1 MAGKHLEPLA
11 VIGISL
17 RFPGEAVTPDAFWEL
32 ILSGR
37 AAAKEVPPDRY
48 DVDAWYNPDYSHL
61 DRVSQRKANFLEGDI
76 GHFDAGFFSIS
87 AAEAEAMDPQQRL
100 ALETAY
106 HALENAGYP
115 IEAITGAKMAVFTGA
130 FGNDYQR
137 LHAKDLMTLP
147 KGHATGTSMNM
158 LANRVSWF
166 FNLKGPSANVDTAC
180 SSSLMALHLACQSIW
195 NGESTLGMA
204 IGCNAI
210 LGLDT
215 VLALDN
221 LGILSKDGRSYSFDQ
236 RGNGYSRGE
245 GVGALIVRPL
255 SEAIKNGDT
264 IRALI
269 RSTGSNQDGKTP
281 GITQPSMERQEDLYR
296 DTYERAGLSLDVTR
310 YVEGHG
316 TGTAVGDP
324 IEARAIGNIF
334 RPHRSSD
341 EPVYLGSVKSTIG
354 HLEGASGV
362 AGVLKA
368 ILAVE
373 KGIIPPNTDLQ
384 TLNPRIDEEF
394 LHVKVPRKAIPWP
407 VDGIRR
413 ASVSSFGFG
422 GTNVHI
428 VLDNASTELVKN
440 DLRLQATINGPAIPT
455 LGRTVTRSS
464 DMARLLVWS
473 FADKEGIMRLQETWK
488 PFFAGL
494 NIEPEERPRYLF
506 RLAHTLSARR
516 SCLEWRAYA
525 VTQPSD
531 DWATIPDS
539 VVSPGQSIPSPNI
552 AYIFSGQGAQWYAMG
567 RELLTT
573 YSTFYNS
580 IQAANDY
587 LQTLGCHWNLLDA
600 LQKSESESPINLT
613 DHSQTL
619 CTALQVA
626 LVDLLEQFGIVP
638 KKVVGHSSGEIA
650 AAYSTR
656 AISRRDAWR
665 IAFYRGLWSS
675 NLEKHSYVR
684 GRMLAVAL
692 SEKEVLAY
700 FDKVTKNHVL
710 LRLTV
715 ACINGPNSTTI
726 SGEESQIE
734 DLKSLLDNDQ
744 IFCRRLKVKV
754 AYHSFQMHEI
764 AAQYEAAI
772 GPLEKVADQFEGHE
786 TLQTSR
792 YWARNLVSPVKFS
805 EALSVACASTTSPPD
820 KLDGSHCKSLQVH
833 HLLEIGPHSALQG
846 PIKSILAELK
856 RTSVHYLS
864 VLKRNV
870 AATSTLLDAVGY
882 LWASGHPVDLAALN
896 QDSQTMSGRNLLC
909 LNNLPEYPFNHNK
922 SYWHESQISRNIRRP
937 PFGKHELLGTPDPC
951 WNPLQPR
958 WRHIIRTSDTPWVQD
973 HHVNGSVVYPGAG
986 MILMAVEAGKQLC
999 RDGRQIHSF
1008 EVLDTTLHAAIQIPG
1023 HGDVETNFS
1032 MQPVSSMRAKNS
1044 DFFEFGLYTALG
1056 SSWTTNCTGSIRVTY
1071 EAQEPDPV
1079 KNNQVQQR
1087 IDTQL
1092 RQTLVQAQQKCG
1104 STVDITKIYDNLR
1117 QYGYEYGESFQGI
1130 TALSYDQE
1138 DGNTVVGSIHH
1149 RLITPPSTLHP
1160 TALDAMFQ
1168 TLLCVNAGCGAK
1180 AVPTYVPTHI
1190 KRLQVLKN
1198 GLPGASETFKIL
1210 AQGDFASSTE
1220 VVGSITA
1227 FGADSQQPI
1236 VLVDGL
1242 KCTLLDNVRSSS
1254 EVSTTGGTLC
1264 SEIEWKPDV
1273 RLVENAAIE
1282 EYCRGRSSETPSR
1295 DLLIELDF
1303 VVLARVLEAYRLF
1316 TLQKKQPAKPY
1327 LKKYLQWAA
1336 HQKDRLENNELVYSS
1351 DQWKS
1356 LLQDWKYIHDVESR
1370 LLEKAPISRLPVNV
1384 GRNLLD
1390 FLTDALDPLEFFFS
1404 GTMVDDYYEGTMAVA
1419 DFGTSLPRFMD
1430 LMAHTN
1436 PGMNVLEVGAGTGVA
1451 TGACLKALGA
1461 SGHPSG
1467 SRYTRWDYTD
1477 ISRSFFGKASTRFG
1491 QEGLRMQFKKLNI
1504 EEDPEEQGFEAG
1516 SYDMIV
1522 AGWVVH
1528 ATHSLERTLNNIRK
1542 LLKPGGKLVLA
1553 EVTNPFRSAAS
1564 FGLLEGWW
1572 LSSEPYRV
1580 YGPCVDRARW
1590 HDVLQRTGF
1599 TGCDIYLP
1607 DFDGQSFQEHAVF
1620 VSTAQQSHEPLSW
1633 NPSIEI
1639 VYEPNEA
1646 KQLDLARFLEQ
1657 ECQSRLKSRVAC
1669 VSVNQASTDTQDVLR
1684 VFLLDVE
1691 KSSLYDMEQAL
1702 WAVLQ
1707 KLFTSS
1713 ATTLWVSKG
1722 SDTFAT
1728 NPNLHLI
1735 EGIFR
1740 VLTHEDGRQ
1749 NRYILSLEG
1758 TTNQELVYTII
1769 QSILHPPAQGLDT
1782 EYTVRDGMILNP
1794 RLTDSAQLNEEV
1806 SLQLSDQIECER
1818 RFGDIPLC
1826 LDSSSSSIS
1835 EGFRFIEAKSTM
1847 DLGDTEVELEIHCA
1861 GLNFRDILLSLGQI
1875 PYAEAWQEGAGLVT
1889 RVGSKCTR
1897 FKPGDRVVG
1906 FVPQPFQARTIFGE
1920 DTPVVHIPPR
1930 MSYAEAAGIPTSFLT
1945 AWFSLIEVGRIRA
1958 GETVLIHSG
1967 AGGTGQALIQIA
1979 LYHKAEIYTTVG
1991 TEEKKKLI
1999 MERYPI
2005 PEDHI
2010 FSSRSTDFA
2019 PAIMQ
2024 MTDGKGVDIVVN
2036 SLSGEG
2042 LVQSWEC
2049 TAPYGRFV
2057 ELGKKDILANAK
2069 LPMRRFLKNVTYSC
2083 FDLALL
2089 QQDHQRVSRA
2099 ALETVMNL
2107 MDEGKL
2113 SPQDPTHVY
2122 GVGEIEKA
2130 YRHMQSGKNYGKIV
2144 IEMRKED
2151 IVKTLLKSKSNSSFD
2166 SNATYVVAGGLGGLG
2181 QSMLT
2186 WLVGRGA
2193 RNLLLLSR
2201 SGGKGADAQEFL
2213 SRLKDDGV
2221 NAQVRA
2227 CDVADERA
2235 LHAAIDEAASH
2246 MPPIRGCIQAA
2257 MDVGFEDMSYS
2268 DWQTAVNPKAQGS
2281 WNLHKLLPRGLDFF
2295 IMLSSMNGIVG
2306 HVGQVNYA
2314 AGNTFQDALA
2324 HHRVQC
2330 GENAASLDL
2339 GLFTFTG
2346 RVARDP
2352 RLLKI
2357 MLDVFPH
2364 KPITEPEF
2372 HALLDVY
2379 CNPTLCKERGLPC
2392 QPSFGMR
2399 PHEGA
2404 TTKAYWLERP
2414 MFRYMAQQ
2422 RSSEGHR
2429 ERQGQ
2434 SINLASAFRGAG
2446 SMADATAA
2454 VTKALTVKLARTLS
2468 VEEGSLDDNKALHQ
2482 YGVDSLVAVEL
2493 RTWFSKEVQA
2503 DVATFDIIGRATI
2516 TSLAGVATSRSK
2528 LPRGWS

>member
-1 MAGKHLEPLA
+1 MEGKHLEPLA
-11 VIGISL
+11 VVGISL
-17 RFPGEAVTPDAFWEL
+17 RFPGEAVTPGAFWDL

-48 DVDAWYNPDYSHL
+48 DIEAWYDPDYSHL
-61 DRVSQRKANFLEGDI
+61 DRVSQRKANFLEGYI

-100 ALETAY
+100 ALEAAY

-115 IEAITGAKMAVFTGA
+115 IESITGSRMAVFTGA

-166 FNLKGPSANVDTAC
+166 FNLRGPSANVDTAC

-195 NGESTLGMA
+195 NGESSMGMA

-215 VLALDN
+215 VMALDN

-245 GVGALIVRPL
+245 GVGALVVRPL
-255 SEAIKNGDT
+255 REAIKNGDS

-269 RSTGSNQDGKTP
+269 RSTGSNQDGKIP
-281 GITQPSMERQEDLYR
+281 GITQPSMQRQEDLYP

-341 EPVYLGSVKSTIG
+341 DPVYLGSVKSTIG
-354 HLEGASGV
+354 HLEGASGI
-362 AGVLKA
+362 AGVLKG

-407 VDGIRR
+407 VDGTRR

-428 VLDNASTELVKN
+428 VLDNAPGGLVSDDPDRQRN
-440 DLRLQATINGPAIPT
+440 INGPAISTP
-455 LGRTVTRSS
+455 GRTVMESSNVTRV
-464 DMARLLVWS
+464 LVWS
-473 FADKEGIMRLQETWK
+473 FADKDGITRLPETWK
-488 PFFAGL
+488 PFFSGL
-494 NIEPEERPRYLF
+494 NIKPDERSDYLA
-506 RLAHTLSARR
+506 RLAHTLSTRR

-531 DWATIPDS
+531 DWATIPDNI
-539 VVSPGQSIPSPNI
+539 VSPGQSTPSPNI

-567 RELLTT
+567 RELLAA
-573 YSTFYNS
+573 YPTFRNS
-580 IQAANDY
+580 IQEANDY
-587 LQTLGCHWNLLDA
+587 LQTLGCQWNLLDA
-600 LQKSESESPINLT
+600 LQESELESSVNLT

-626 LVDLLEQFGIVP
+626 LVDLLEQLGIYP
-638 KKVVGHSSGEIA
+638 KKVIGHSSGEVA

-675 NLEKHSYVR
+675 NLEKHSYVQ

-692 SEKEVLAY
+692 NEKEVITY
-700 FDKVTKNHVL
+700 FDKVIKNHIL

-715 ACINGPNSTTI
+715 ACINSPNSTTV

-734 DLKSLLDNDQ
+734 DLKSLLDADQ
-744 IFCRRLKVKV
+744 IFCRRLKVQV

-772 GPLEKVADQFEGHE
+772 GPLEKMTDELEGYD
-786 TLQTSR
+786 TLRTSK
-792 YWARNLVSPVKFS
+792 YWARNLVSPVRFS
-805 EALSVACASTTSPPD
+805 EALGVACASAVSPPN
-820 KLDGSHCKSLQVH
+820 KLDGSHCKSLQIH
-833 HLLEIGPHSALQG
+833 HVVEIGPHSALQG
-846 PIKSILAELK
+846 PTKSILTALK

-864 VLKRNV
+864 VLKRDV
-870 AATSTLLDAVGY
+870 SATSTLLDAVGY
-882 LWASGHPVDLAALN
+882 LWASGHDVDLAVLN
-896 QDSQTMSGRNLLC
+896 QVSQTKSTKLGNKSLC
-909 LNNLPEYPFNHNK
+909 LNDLPEYPFNHTK
-922 SYWHESQISRNIRRP
+922 SYWHESQISRNIRMP
-937 PFGKHELLGTPDPC
+937 PFGKHELWERRILPGTHI
-951 WNPLQPR
+951 NP
-958 WRHIIRTSDTPWVQD
+958 
-973 HHVNGSVVYPGAG
+973 VNGSVVYPGAG

-999 RDGRQIHSF
+999 RDGRQIYSF

-1023 HGDVETNFS
+1023 HGDVETSFS
-1032 MQPVSSMRAKNS
+1032 MQPVSSRRAKNS
-1044 DFFEFGLYTALG
+1044 DFFEFGLYTALV

-1071 EAQEPDPV
+1071 EAQEPDPI
-1079 KNNQVQQR
+1079 KNSQVHQMLNTQHQQS
-1087 IDTQL
+1087 L
-1092 RQTLVQAQQKCG
+1092 LQAQQNCG
-1104 STVDITKIYDNLR
+1104 STMDISTLYKNLR
-1117 QYGYEYGESFQGI
+1117 QCGYEYGESFQGI
-1130 TALSYDQE
+1130 TALSYNPKD
-1138 DGNTVVGSIHH
+1138 TKMVVGAVHH

-1168 TLLCVNAGCGAK
+1168 TLLCANAGCGDK
-1180 AVPTYVPTHI
+1180 TVPTYVPTHI
-1190 KRLQVLKN
+1190 KSLQLLKD
-1198 GLPGASETFKIL
+1198 GLPDASETFQIL
-1210 AQGDFASSTE
+1210 AKGDFASSTE

-1227 FGADSQQPI
+1227 FGADSRHPL

-1242 KCTLLDNVRSSS
+1242 KCTTLDGVRSSS
-1254 EVSTTGGTLC
+1254 EVATTGGTIC

-1273 RLVENAAIE
+1273 RLLENAAVE
-1282 EYCRGRSSETPSR
+1282 DYCRGKLTESASHN
-1295 DLLIELDF
+1295 LLIELDF

-1327 LKKYLQWAA
+1327 LEKYLQWAA
-1336 HQKDRLENNELVYSS
+1336 HQKHRLEQNELLYSS
-1351 DQWKS
+1351 EPWKS
-1356 LLQDWKYIHDVESR
+1356 RLQDWKYIHDVESR
-1370 LLEKAPISRLPVNV
+1370 LLDKAPITRLPVNV

-1390 FLTDALDPLEFFFS
+1390 FLTGALDPLEFFFS

-1436 PGMNVLEVGAGTGVA
+1436 PGMNILEVGAGTGVA
-1451 TGACLKALGA
+1451 TGACLRALGA
-1461 SGHPSG
+1461 SGHTSG

-1477 ISRSFFGKASTRFG
+1477 ISRSFFGKAATRFAE
-1491 QEGLRMQFKKLNI
+1491 EGSRIQFKKLNI

-1528 ATHSLERTLNNIRK
+1528 ATHNLQRT
-1542 LLKPGGKLVLA
+1542 GGKLVLA

-1572 LSSEPYRV
+1572 LSSESYRV

-1590 HDVLQRTGF
+1590 HDVLRRTGF
-1599 TGCDIYLP
+1599 TGCDVYLP

-1620 VSTAQQSHEPLSW
+1620 VSTAQESHVPSCW

-1639 VYEPNEA
+1639 VYEPNEP
-1646 KQLDLARFLEQ
+1646 KQGELARFLEQ
-1657 ECQSRLKSRVAC
+1657 GCQSLTKSRVAR
-1669 VSVNQASTDTQDVLR
+1669 VSVDKASTDTQDMLR
-1684 VFLLDVE
+1684 IFTLDIE
-1691 KSSLYDMEQAL
+1691 KSSLYNMGPTM
-1702 WAVLQ
+1702 WPMLQ

-1722 SDTFAT
+1722 SDTLVT

-1735 EGIFR
+1735 EGR
-1740 VLTHEDGRQ
+1740 PQ

-1758 TTNQELVYTII
+1758 TTKPESIYTMI
-1769 QSILHPPAQGLDT
+1769 QSILQPTAQGLDT
-1782 EYTVRDGMILNP
+1782 EYVVRDGVILNP
-1794 RLTDSAQLNEEV
+1794 RLIDSAQLNREV
-1806 SLQLSDQIECER
+1806 SLQLAEQIERER
-1818 RFGDIPLC
+1818 KFGDILLC
-1826 LDSSSSSIS
+1826 LDSSSSSIAD
-1835 EGFRFIEAKSTM
+1835 GFRFIEAKSAPV
-1847 DLGDTEVELEIHCA
+1847 LKDTDVELEIHCA
-1861 GLNFRDILLSLGQI
+1861 GLNFRDVLLSLGQI
-1875 PYAEAWQEGAGLVT
+1875 PYAEAWQEGAGVVT

-1906 FVPQPFQARTIFGE
+1906 FVPQPFQARTVFRE
-1920 DTPVVHIPPR
+1920 DTPVVHIPPGL
-1930 MSYAEAAGIPTSFLT
+1930 SYAEAAGIPTSFLT
-1945 AWFSLIEVGRIRA
+1945 AWFSLIEVGRIKT
-1958 GETVLIHSG
+1958 GESVLIHSG
-1967 AGGTGQALIQIA
+1967 A
-1979 LYHKAEIYTTVG
+1979 AEIYTTVG
-1991 TEEKKKLI
+1991 TEEKKRLI
-1999 MERYPI
+1999 MDRYPI

-2019 PAIMQ
+2019 PTIMQ
-2024 MTDGKGVDIVVN
+2024 LTDGKGVDIVVN
-2036 SLSGEG
+2036 SLSGED

-2049 TAPYGRFV
+2049 TASYGRF
-2057 ELGKKDILANAK
+2057 LGKKDILANAK

-2089 QQDHQRVSRA
+2089 QQDHQRGSRA
-2099 ALETVMNL
+2099 SLETVMSL
-2107 MDEGKL
+2107 MNEGKL
-2113 SPQDPTHVY
+2113 TPQDPTHVY

-2130 YRHMQSGKNYGKIV
+2130 YRHMQSGKNFGKIV

-2151 IVKTLLKSKSNSSFD
+2151 IVKTLLKSKPNSSFD
-2166 SNATYVVAGGLGGLG
+2166 SNATYLVAGGLGGLG

-2186 WLVGRGA
+2186 WLVNRGA

-2201 SGGKGADAQEFL
+2201 SGGKDADAQEFL
-2213 SRLKDDGV
+2213 SQLRGDGV

-2227 CDVADERA
+2227 CNVADEGAVR
-2235 LHAAIDEAASH
+2235 AAIDDAALN
-2246 MPPIRGCIQAA
+2246 MPPIKGY
-2257 MDVGFEDMSYS
+2257 MSYS
-2268 DWQTAVNPKAQGS
+2268 DWQTAINPKAQGS

-2295 IMLSSMNGIVG
+2295 LMLSSMNGIVG
-2306 HVGQVNYA
+2306 HVGQANYA

-2379 CNPTLCKERGLPC
+2379 CNPTLCKEKGLPC

-2404 TTKAYWLERP
+2404 ATKAYWLERP

-2422 RSSEGHR
+2422 RSSEGNR

-2434 SINLASAFRGAG
+2434 SINLASAFRGAE
-2446 SMADATAA
+2446 SLADATAA

-2468 VEEGSLDDNKALHQ
+2468 VEEGSLDENKALHQ

-2516 TSLAGVATSRSK
+2516 TSLAGVAASRSK

>member
-1 MAGKHLEPLA
+1 MEGKHLEPLA
-11 VIGISL
+11 VVGISL
-17 RFPGEAVTPDAFWEL
+17 RFPGEAVTPGAFWDL

-48 DVDAWYNPDYSHL
+48 DIEAWYDPDYSHL
-61 DRVSQRKANFLEGDI
+61 DRVSQRKANFLEGYI

-100 ALETAY
+100 ALEAAY

-115 IEAITGAKMAVFTGA
+115 IESITGSRMAVFTGA

-158 LANRVSWF
+158 LANRPDGLASCLSVHLEWRIF
-166 FNLKGPSANVDTAC
+166 DGLNKPSCAE
-180 SSSLMALHLACQSIW
+180 SSVAPL
-195 NGESTLGMA
+195 TLRQGMA

-215 VLALDN
+215 VMALDN

-245 GVGALIVRPL
+245 GVGALVVRPL
-255 SEAIKNGDT
+255 REAIKNGDS

-269 RSTGSNQDGKTP
+269 RSTGSNQDGKIP
-281 GITQPSMERQEDLYR
+281 GITQPSMQRQEDLYP

-341 EPVYLGSVKSTIG
+341 DPVYLGSVKSTIG
-354 HLEGASGV
+354 HLEGASGI
-362 AGVLKA
+362 AGVLKG
-368 ILAVE
+368 ILA
-373 KGIIPPNTDLQ
+373 
-384 TLNPRIDEEF
+384 
-394 LHVKVPRKAIPWP
+394 VPRKAIPWP
-407 VDGIRR
+407 VDGTRR

-428 VLDNASTELVKN
+428 VLDNAPGGLVSDDPDRQRN
-440 DLRLQATINGPAIPT
+440 INGPAISTP
-455 LGRTVTRSS
+455 GRTVMESSNVTRV
-464 DMARLLVWS
+464 LVWS
-473 FADKEGIMRLQETWK
+473 FADKDGITRLPETWK
-488 PFFAGL
+488 PFFSGL
-494 NIEPEERPRYLF
+494 NIKPDERSDYLA
-506 RLAHTLSARR
+506 RLAHTLSTRR

-531 DWATIPDS
+531 DWATIPDNI
-539 VVSPGQSIPSPNI
+539 VSPGQSTPSPNI

-567 RELLTT
+567 RELLAA
-573 YSTFYNS
+573 YPTFRNS
-580 IQAANDY
+580 IQEANDY
-587 LQTLGCHWNLLDA
+587 LQTLGCQWNLLDA
-600 LQKSESESPINLT
+600 LQESELESSVNLT

-626 LVDLLEQFGIVP
+626 LVDLLEQLGIYP
-638 KKVVGHSSGEIA
+638 KKVIGHSSGEVA

-675 NLEKHSYVR
+675 NLEKHSYVQ

-692 SEKEVLAY
+692 NEKEVITY
-700 FDKVTKNHVL
+700 FDKVIKNHIL

-715 ACINGPNSTTI
+715 ACINSPNSTTV

-734 DLKSLLDNDQ
+734 DLKSLLNADQ
-744 IFCRRLKVKV
+744 IFCRRLKVQV

-772 GPLEKVADQFEGHE
+772 GPLEKMTDELEGYD
-786 TLQTSR
+786 TLRTSK
-792 YWARNLVSPVKFS
+792 YWARNLVSPVRFS
-805 EALSVACASTTSPPD
+805 EALGVACASAVSPPN
-820 KLDGSHCKSLQVH
+820 KLDGSHCKSLQIH
-833 HLLEIGPHSALQG
+833 HVVEIGPHSALQG
-846 PIKSILAELK
+846 PTKSILTALK

-864 VLKRNV
+864 VLKRDV
-870 AATSTLLDAVGY
+870 SATSTLLDAVGY
-882 LWASGHPVDLAALN
+882 LWASGHDVDLAVLN
-896 QDSQTMSGRNLLC
+896 QVSQTKSTKLGNKSLC
-909 LNNLPEYPFNHNK
+909 LNDLPEYPFNHTK
-922 SYWHESQISRNIRRP
+922 SYWHESQISRNIRMP
-937 PFGKHELLGTPDPC
+937 PFGKHELWERRILPGTHI
-951 WNPLQPR
+951 NPVGGTL
-958 WRHIIRTSDTPWVQD
+958 S
-973 HHVNGSVVYPGAG
+973 VNGSVVYPGAG

-999 RDGRQIHSF
+999 RDGRQIYSF

-1023 HGDVETNFS
+1023 HGDVETSFS
-1032 MQPVSSMRAKNS
+1032 MQPVSSRRAKNS
-1044 DFFEFGLYTALG
+1044 DFFEFGLYTALV

-1071 EAQEPDPV
+1071 EAQEPDPI
-1079 KNNQVQQR
+1079 KNSQVHQMLNTQHQQS
-1087 IDTQL
+1087 L
-1092 RQTLVQAQQKCG
+1092 LQAQQNCG
-1104 STVDITKIYDNLR
+1104 STMDISTLYKNLR
-1117 QYGYEYGESFQGI
+1117 QCGYEYGESFQGI
-1130 TALSYDQE
+1130 TALSYNPKD
-1138 DGNTVVGSIHH
+1138 TKMVVGAVHH

-1168 TLLCVNAGCGAK
+1168 TLLCANAGCGDK
-1180 AVPTYVPTHI
+1180 TVPTYVPTHI
-1190 KRLQVLKN
+1190 KSLQLLKD
-1198 GLPGASETFKIL
+1198 GLPDASETFQIL
-1210 AQGDFASSTE
+1210 AKGDFASSTE

-1227 FGADSQQPI
+1227 FGADSRHPL

-1242 KCTLLDNVRSSS
+1242 KCTTLDGVRSSS
-1254 EVSTTGGTLC
+1254 EVATTGGTIC

-1273 RLVENAAIE
+1273 RLLENAAVE
-1282 EYCRGRSSETPSR
+1282 DYCRGKLTESASHN
-1295 DLLIELDF
+1295 LLIELDF

-1327 LKKYLQWAA
+1327 LEKYLQWAA
-1336 HQKDRLENNELVYSS
+1336 HQKHRLEQNELLYSS
-1351 DQWKS
+1351 EPWKS
-1356 LLQDWKYIHDVESR
+1356 RLQDWKYIHDVESR
-1370 LLEKAPISRLPVNV
+1370 LLDKAPITRLPVNV

-1390 FLTDALDPLEFFFS
+1390 FLTGALDPLEFFFS

-1436 PGMNVLEVGAGTGVA
+1436 PGMNILEVGAGTGVA
-1451 TGACLKALGA
+1451 TGACLRALGA
-1461 SGHPSG
+1461 SGHTSG

-1477 ISRSFFGKASTRFG
+1477 ISRSFFGKAATRFAE
-1491 QEGLRMQFKKLNI
+1491 EGSRIQFKKLNI

-1528 ATHSLERTLNNIRK
+1528 ATHNLQRTLTNIRK

-1572 LSSEPYRV
+1572 LSSESYRV

-1590 HDVLQRTGF
+1590 HDVLRRTGF
-1599 TGCDIYLP
+1599 TGCDVYLP

-1620 VSTAQQSHEPLSW
+1620 VSTAQESHVPSCW

-1639 VYEPNEA
+1639 VYEPNEP
-1646 KQLDLARFLEQ
+1646 KQGELARFLEQ
-1657 ECQSRLKSRVAC
+1657 GCQSLTKSRVAR
-1669 VSVNQASTDTQDVLR
+1669 VSVDKASTDTQDMLR
-1684 VFLLDVE
+1684 IFTLDIE
-1691 KSSLYDMEQAL
+1691 KSSLYNMGPTM
-1702 WAVLQ
+1702 WPMLQ

-1722 SDTFAT
+1722 SDTLVT

-1735 EGIFR
+1735 E
-1740 VLTHEDGRQ
+1740 
-1749 NRYILSLEG
+1749 EG
-1758 TTNQELVYTII
+1758 TTKPESIYTMI
-1769 QSILHPPAQGLDT
+1769 QSILQPTAQGLDT
-1782 EYTVRDGMILNP
+1782 EYVVRDGVILNP
-1794 RLTDSAQLNEEV
+1794 RLIDSAQLNREV
-1806 SLQLSDQIECER
+1806 SLQLAEQIERER
-1818 RFGDIPLC
+1818 KFGDILLC
-1826 LDSSSSSIS
+1826 LDSSSSSIAD
-1835 EGFRFIEAKSTM
+1835 GFRFIEAKSAPV
-1847 DLGDTEVELEIHCA
+1847 LKDTDVELEIHCA
-1861 GLNFRDILLSLGQI
+1861 GLNFRDVLLSLGQI
-1875 PYAEAWQEGAGLVT
+1875 PYAEAWQEGAGVVT

-1906 FVPQPFQARTIFGE
+1906 FVPQPFQARTVFRE
-1920 DTPVVHIPPR
+1920 DTPVVHIPPGL
-1930 MSYAEAAGIPTSFLT
+1930 SYAEAAGIPTSFLT
-1945 AWFSLIEVGRIRA
+1945 AWFSLIEVGRIKT
-1958 GETVLIHSG
+1958 GESVLIHSG

-1979 LYHKAEIYTTVG
+1979 LYHKR
-1991 TEEKKKLI
+1991 
-1999 MERYPI
+1999 RYILPL
-2005 PEDHI
+2005 EQ
-2010 FSSRSTDFA
+2010 RRRR
-2019 PAIMQ
+2019 
-2024 MTDGKGVDIVVN
+2024 
-2036 SLSGEG
+2036 
-2042 LVQSWEC
+2042 
-2049 TAPYGRFV
+2049 GRFV

-2089 QQDHQRVSRA
+2089 QQDHQRGSRA
-2099 ALETVMNL
+2099 SLETVMSL
-2107 MDEGKL
+2107 MNEGKL
-2113 SPQDPTHVY
+2113 TPQDPTHVY

-2130 YRHMQSGKNYGKIV
+2130 YRHMQSGKNFGKIV

-2151 IVKTLLKSKSNSSFD
+2151 IVKTLLKSKPNSSFD
-2166 SNATYVVAGGLGGLG
+2166 SNATYLVAGGLGGLG

-2186 WLVGRGA
+2186 WLVNRGA

-2201 SGGKGADAQEFL
+2201 SGGKDADAQEFL
-2213 SRLKDDGV
+2213 SQLRGDGV

-2227 CDVADERA
+2227 CNVADEGA
-2235 LHAAIDEAASH
+2235 
-2246 MPPIRGCIQAA
+2246 AA
-2257 MDVGFEDMSYS
+2257 MVLQDVGFEDMSYS
-2268 DWQTAVNPKAQGS
+2268 DWQTAINPKAQGS

-2295 IMLSSMNGIVG
+2295 LMLSSMNGIVG
-2306 HVGQVNYA
+2306 HVGQANYA

-2379 CNPTLCKERGLPC
+2379 CNPTLCKEKGLPC

-2404 TTKAYWLERP
+2404 ATKAYWLERP

-2422 RSSEGHR
+2422 RSSEGNR

-2434 SINLASAFRGAG
+2434 SINLASAFRGAE
-2446 SMADATAA
+2446 SLADATAA

-2468 VEEGSLDDNKALHQ
+2468 VEEGSLDENKALHQ

-2516 TSLAGVATSRSK
+2516 TSLAGVAASRSK